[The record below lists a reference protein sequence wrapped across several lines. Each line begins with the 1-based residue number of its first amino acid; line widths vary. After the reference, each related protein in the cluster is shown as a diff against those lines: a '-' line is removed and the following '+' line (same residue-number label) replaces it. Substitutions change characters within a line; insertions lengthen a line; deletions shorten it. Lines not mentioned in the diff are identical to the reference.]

1 MLTIFPLLL
10 FLPCGGIGGARGSTF
25 RGNSSDMLSLLDFKN
40 TITGDPKGALRSWNA
55 TQPPLSAS
63 GAAIFFKIIFLII
76 NCKSKSYYIKI

>member
-1 MLTIFPLLL
+1 MLAIFPL
-10 FLPCGGIGGARGSTF
+10 LPCGGIGGTHGSSTF

-63 GAAIFFKIIFLII
+63 GAAIFFK
-76 NCKSKSYYIKI
+76 